1 MSAVLP
7 AIQVRVATA
16 DDADVL
22 ARLLAEMDDELPPP
36 NAVDVV
42 RELLSE
48 MAGYPHFHCYLVFDG
63 ETPVAT
69 FSLLVFRSP
78 SHGASRQAVLDAVV
92 VTRFRRGQGF
102 GEAMLKEAMRLAT
115 EAGCYKLALSSNLKR
130 MDAHRFYETL
140 GFAQHGIS
148 FGIPLQG

>member
-1 MSAVLP
+1 MNTALP
-7 AIQVRVATA
+7 AIRVRVATA
-16 DDADVL
+16 EDADVL
-22 ARLLAEMDDELPPP
+22 ARLLAEMDDESPQSD
-36 NAVDVV
+36 AVDVV
-42 RELLSE
+42 CGLLDE
-48 MAGYPHFHCYLVFDG
+48 MARYPHFHCYLVFDG

-92 VTRFRRGQGF
+92 VTRSRRGQGF
-102 GEAMLKEAMRLAT
+102 GEAMLKEAMRIAT
-115 EAGCYKLALSSNLKR
+115 DAGCYKLALSSNLKR

-148 FGIPLQG
+148 FGIALQR

>member
-1 MSAVLP
+1 MNAALP
-7 AIQVRVATA
+7 EVRVRVATVA
-16 DDADVL
+16 DAGVL
-22 ARLLAEMDDELPPP
+22 APLLAEMDDELPQ
-36 NAVDVV
+36 ADWADAI
-42 RELLSE
+42 RDLLAE
-48 MAGYPHFHCYLVFDG
+48 MASYPHFHCYLVFDG

-78 SHGASRQAVLDAVV
+78 SHRASRQAVLDAVV
-92 VTRFRRGQGF
+92 VTRLRRGQGF

-148 FGIPLQG
+148 FGIALQE